1 MCVLCYE
8 LVGEGHWSDVLATS
22 SAGDPPA
29 RARYRR
35 AALLMEVLAPVGLS
49 VRTPGP
55 GRAVVV
61 ANGRGAS
68 TVAAG
73 LPAVWQAADRLGV
86 CPIDPLDPVYLD
98 ALEARRS
105 SSTDRG

>member
-8 LVGEGHWSDVLATS
+8 LVGEGHWSDVLATGA
-22 SAGDPPA
+22 AGEPPA

-35 AALLMEVLAPVGLS
+35 ATVLTEVLAPVGLS

-61 ANGRGAS
+61 ANGKGAS

-73 LPAVWQAADRLGV
+73 LPAVWQAADRLGAYL
-86 CPIDPLDPVYLD
+86 IDPLDTAYLE
-98 ALEARRS
+98 AVEARRS
-105 SSTDRG
+105 SSTGPR